1 MIPFIKIQKIILLV
15 MIFSLISCWAYAGQ
29 TGKIAGKVID
39 KSNGEALVGVNIII
53 RGTTIGAASDLQ
65 GDFIIL
71 NVPPGSYSLLA
82 SMIGYQTTIIE
93 NVKVF
98 SGRTTHVNFNLEP
111 MVIDL
116 GESVTITAEQ
126 PLVQKDLTSS
136 SSSISS
142 DEIKLMPVESFH
154 DILQLQAGVVK
165 DAQGEFHV
173 RGGRSSEI
181 AYMVDGMSV
190 SDPFSGKAAINVDQS
205 NIQEMKV
212 ISGTFNAEY
221 GKAMSG
227 IVEIITKEP
236 EDKLHMGG
244 SFYTGDYISNRD
256 DLFLNI
262 DDIQPAAIYN
272 TQVYLTGALPG
283 FNKNLSFYLSF
294 RKFYNQGWLY
304 GQRKYNPSDSSNLQN
319 PDAIYFEKTGDDKI
333 VPMNDKSQYFVNAK
347 LVYRFTPSMKLSY
360 SFLGDLSEYS
370 NYNHLFKYNP
380 DGDVTNSEYGFTNI
394 FNFNHMLSSNTFYTL
409 KFSHYYYDFKSFL
422 YEDNEDPRYVNPV
435 LLRNREDAFSF
446 LTGGTNMS
454 HFYRNTTVDAI
465 KFDITSQVTKIHQL
479 KAGIEYKHNKIHLR
493 SFPASYQGEAGGGIF
508 SSEAFFNLGEYQHH
522 PVEFSAY
529 LQDKVELQNMILN
542 IGLRYD
548 YFNSRGKIPKD
559 RRDPSN
565 TIKPETNAYQDTEA
579 KHQLSPRIGIAF
591 PISASGVFHV
601 SYGHF
606 FQIPPYEYL
615 YLNPRL
621 VVAPGGL
628 NTLMGN
634 ADLNPQSTVIYE
646 VGFQQELLGQLGIDV
661 TGFFKDARNLLG
673 TKIFETYILGDR
685 YALYD
690 NRDYGNIRG
699 ITLAVNKR
707 PTAAD
712 FLTISFDYTYQI
724 AEGNASDP
732 NHEFY
737 NKQSD
742 PPNKSNIQVIPLD
755 WDQRHTVNLS
765 VSYNNPKYIGIG
777 IIAQF
782 QSGLPY
788 TPEIQSQE
796 TTFQNS
802 GLKPFNYNLDL
813 RLFKRVK
820 IWNMNYVFFVKVYNL
835 MDRKNEINV
844 YSDTGRAGYSLISKY
859 VGERRAYV
867 NTLDEW
873 LKRPDFYSEPRK
885 VFIGFEVEI

>member
-1 MIPFIKIQKIILLV
+1 MIPFIKIKNLLLIAMIL
-15 MIFSLISCWAYAGQ
+15 SLIGYLAYAGQ
-29 TGKIAGKVID
+29 TGKITGKIVD
-39 KSNGEALVGVNIII
+39 NSNGEALPGVNVVIQ
-53 RGTTIGAASDLQ
+53 GTTMGAASDLQ
-65 GDFIIL
+65 GDYIIL
-71 NVPPGSYSLLA
+71 NVPPGNYTLIA
-82 SMIGYQTTIIE
+82 SMIGYQKTIVE
-93 NVKVF
+93 KVKV
-98 SGRTTHVNFNLEP
+98 SVDRTTQVNFNLEP
-111 MVIDL
+111 TVVEL

-126 PLVQKDLTSS
+126 PLIQKDLTSS
-136 SSSISS
+136 SYSVSS
-142 DEIKLMPVESFH
+142 DEIGLMPVESFQ
-154 DILQLQAGVVK
+154 DILQLQAGIVK
-165 DAQGEFHV
+165 DAQGELHV

-181 AYMVDGMSV
+181 AYMIDGMSV
-190 SDPFSGKAAINVDQS
+190 SDPFSGKSAINVDQS

-221 GKAMSG
+221 GKVMSG
-227 IVEIITKEP
+227 VVEIVTKEP
-236 EDKLHMGG
+236 EDQFHLGG
-244 SFYTGDYISNRD
+244 SFYTGDYISNHD

-262 DDIQPAAIYN
+262 NGIQPAAIYN
-272 TQVYLTGALPG
+272 TQFYLTGAVPG
-283 FNKNLSFYLSF
+283 LKKKLSYYLSL
-294 RKFYNQGWLY
+294 RKFYNEGWLY
-304 GQRKYNPSDSSNLQN
+304 GQRRYNPSDSANFQN
-319 PDAIYFEKTGDDKI
+319 PDAVYIEKTGDDKI
-333 VPMNDKSQYFVNAK
+333 VPMNDQSQYFANAK
-347 LVYRFTPSMKLSY
+347 LVYRITPNMKLSY
-360 SFLGDLSEYS
+360 SFIGNLTEFQ
-370 NYNHLFKYNP
+370 NYKHLFKYNP
-380 DGDVTNSEYGFTNI
+380 KGDVSNSEYGFTNI
-394 FNFNHMLSSNTFYTL
+394 LNFNHMLSSRTFYTL
-409 KFSHYYYDFKSFL
+409 KFSHYYYDFESFL
-422 YEDNEDPRYVNPV
+422 YEDPEDTRYVNPV

-454 HFYRNTTVDAI
+454 HFYRNTTVDVA

-479 KAGIEYKHNKIHLR
+479 KSGIEYKYNNIHLR
-493 SFPASYQGEAGGGIF
+493 SFPASYQGEEGGGVF
-508 SSEAFFNLGEYQHH
+508 SSEAFFNTGEYEHH
-522 PVEFSAY
+522 PVEFAGY
-529 LQDKVELQNMILN
+529 VQDKVELQNMTLN

-548 YFNSRGKIPKD
+548 FFDSNGKIPTD

-565 TIKPETNAYQDTEA
+565 SIKTDSTGYKEA
-579 KHQLSPRIGIAF
+579 EPKHQVSPRIGIAF
-591 PISASGVFHV
+591 PVSASGVFHV

-615 YLNPRL
+615 YLNPRFA
-621 VVAPGGL
+621 VAPGGL

-634 ADLNPQSTVIYE
+634 ANLNPQSTVIYE

-673 TKIFETYILGDR
+673 TRIYETYILGDR

-699 ITLAVNKR
+699 ITLSVNKR
-707 PTAAD
+707 PTPSD
-712 FLTISFDYTYQI
+712 FLTVSFDYTYQI
-724 AEGNASDP
+724 VEGNASDP

-742 PPNKSNIQVIPLD
+742 PPKKSNIQVIPLN

-765 VSYNNPKYIGIG
+765 VSFDNPKYFGIG
-777 IIAQF
+777 LIGQF

-788 TPEIQSQE
+788 TPEIQSEE

-802 GLKPFNYNLDL
+802 GRKPFNYNLDL

-820 IWNMNYVFFVKVYNL
+820 FWNMNYVFFVKVYNL

-844 YSDTGRAGYSLISKY
+844 YSDTGRAGYSLVSTY

-885 VFIGFEVEI
+885 IFIGFEIEL